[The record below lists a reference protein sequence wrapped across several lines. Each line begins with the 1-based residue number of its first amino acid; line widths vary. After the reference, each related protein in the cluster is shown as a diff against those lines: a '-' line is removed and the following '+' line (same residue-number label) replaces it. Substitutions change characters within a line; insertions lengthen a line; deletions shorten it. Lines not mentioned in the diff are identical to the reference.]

1 MGLIHINIEENI
13 KNEVRRSGFNYH
25 QVFMRGVN
33 NLRAETNP
41 EINAENLKIEMT
53 KKIER
58 LSGLLNRY
66 TLKVSELED
75 EIKNIRNRGY

>member
-1 MGLIHINIEENI
+1 MGLIHINIEESI
-13 KNEVRRSGFNYH
+13 KNEVKRSGFNYH

-33 NLRAETNP
+33 NLRSETNP
-41 EINAENLKIEMT
+41 QINAEMIKEEMT
-53 KKIER
+53 KKVER

-75 EIKNIRNRGY
+75 EMKTIRNRGY